1 MTTVTET
8 PKTPEATGR
17 WDEDRIRAKLTGLDA
32 VLAELMER
40 ADAESSTAFEAVR
53 ALVDVYGEAL
63 ARILDRA
70 DSALMETL
78 VADELVSHLLLVH
91 DLHPDDSATRIR
103 RVLAELAP
111 HVEAELAEYADGVA
125 TVVVDGAARTGTVP
139 VEDAVR
145 AVAPEVDEV
154 RVERRSTPAF
164 VPLTAVRAR

>member
-70 DSALMETL
+70 DSL
-78 VADELVSHLLLVH
+78 VFNGAVLYYLILLIQ
-91 DLHPDDSATRIR
+91 AT
-103 RVLAELAP
+103 
-111 HVEAELAEYADGVA
+111 
-125 TVVVDGAARTGTVP
+125 
-139 VEDAVR
+139 
-145 AVAPEVDEV
+145 
-154 RVERRSTPAF
+154 
-164 VPLTAVRAR
+164 